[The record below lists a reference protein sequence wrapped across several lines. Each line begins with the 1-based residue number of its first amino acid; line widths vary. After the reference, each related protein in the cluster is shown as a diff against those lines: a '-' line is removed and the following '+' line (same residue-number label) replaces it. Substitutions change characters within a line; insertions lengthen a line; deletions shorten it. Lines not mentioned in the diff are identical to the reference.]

1 MEQLAILKN
10 WERAKLAIREC
21 KDIDEAKD
29 IRDKAQALK
38 VYAQQ
43 ARESLEVQNNI
54 AEIKI
59 RAERRIGEFSRELET
74 HERIRTDLTANHDG
88 EQIQTKTQVL
98 KDVGIDIAHAS
109 RYEAIASIPEEKF
122 ESEIIKKKEAKEELT
137 TASMLR
143 LAKEPHVS
151 HNSGNNEWYTPKE
164 IIQAVKKVMG
174 SIDLDPASSEVA
186 NVTIQAHQFFT
197 IEDNG
202 LIKKW
207 NGNIWL
213 NPPYAQPFVQQFC
226 DLVSE
231 KYDSK
236 EISQACVLV
245 NNATETAFFQRMMK
259 SASAIC
265 FPSGRIKFIDVDGN
279 ASGAPLQGQAI
290 LYFGNNQNEFIKQ
303 FSPFGGVVSI
313 WKEE

>member
-1 MEQLAILKN
+1 
-10 WERAKLAIREC
+10 
-21 KDIDEAKD
+21 
-29 IRDKAQALK
+29 
-38 VYAQQ
+38 
-43 ARESLEVQNNI
+43 
-54 AEIKI
+54 
-59 RAERRIGEFSRELET
+59 
-74 HERIRTDLTANHDG
+74 
-88 EQIQTKTQVL
+88 
-98 KDVGIDIAHAS
+98 
-109 RYEAIASIPEEKF
+109 
-122 ESEIIKKKEAKEELT
+122 
-137 TASMLR
+137 
-143 LAKEPHVS
+143 
-151 HNSGNNEWYTPKE
+151 
-164 IIQAVKKVMG
+164 MG
-174 SIDLDPASSEVA
+174 SIDLDPASSELA

>member
-1 MEQLAILKN
+1 VEQLAILES

-74 HERIRTDLTANHDG
+74 QQGG
-88 EQIQTKTQVL
+88 ETRFGTHHYGENRTKTQVL

-137 TASMLR
+137 TASILR